1 MVQINYK
8 AISWCAVFLSVALFV
23 VFLFPWDF
31 NSISI
36 SDIWRALGKTA
47 SIVSII
53 FILFSRYLWHRWP
66 FKLLVP
72 IPFLNGQWDGTVTYE
87 WEGQKHTKPI
97 SLSIR
102 QTLFFIH
109 LKVKTDESTSLSYS
123 ASFNINE
130 PRQEKELIYSYS
142 NEPSIQNRSKSPIHY
157 GAAKLSISDDNQ
169 ELVGYYWT
177 DRKTLGGL
185 NFKKR

>member
-1 MVQINYK
+1 MGRHCYIRVGRSK
-8 AISWCAVFLSVALFV
+8 AHQT
-23 VFLFPWDF
+23 
-31 NSISI
+31 N
-36 SDIWRALGKTA
+36 
-47 SIVSII
+47 
-53 FILFSRYLWHRWP
+53 
-66 FKLLVP
+66 
-72 IPFLNGQWDGTVTYE
+72 
-87 WEGQKHTKPI
+87 KHVNKADT
-97 SLSIR
+97 
-102 QTLFFIH
+102 FYIH

-130 PRQEKELIYSYS
+130 QRQERELIYSYS

-157 GAAKLSISDDNQ
+157 GAAKLSISDDKQ